1 MKRSIALGHC
11 ICDVRQPCPC
21 DLFKQQDICHCAGE
35 KVPLITGPVRL
46 TEHVRNAGCASK
58 ISKGVLEEVL
68 TGLPE
73 INDPRVV
80 VGASAGDDAG
90 VIMLC
95 EETATIL
102 TVDVFCPAVDD
113 PYTFGQIAAANS
125 LSDIYAMGAVPQV
138 ALSIIGFPIDSL
150 PASAMREILRGGV
163 EKMGEAG
170 VCVIGGHSIN
180 DEEVKC
186 GFAVVGTCPKDA
198 FVRNAGAQVG
208 DVIVLTKPLGSGIA
222 VFAHQ
227 VGRASDGMVAPVAK
241 SMATLNKLGGQLM
254 VEHGAHAGTDVT
266 GFSLL
271 GHMAEIVQNSQIEA
285 TLEFDAIPLFDD
297 VAELAAADVLPG
309 AVERNRESVPENL
322 LEMTDLTAGQQAILF
337 GPETSGGLLVFLPA
351 RNVEKFVA
359 DLGAGG
365 VTGHVIGRVT
375 ASHPQGRIRVT
386 TKKAEVF
393 GMTTPEQKPPAA
405 SSCCCADEAVAAAA
419 ARGAAPSSPNA
430 LPAPAGA
437 DAFKA
442 YMVAVGKGDAL
453 GAKYSKLISVALSVM
468 SKCEPCVR
476 INAEAARDAGATEQE
491 IAEAVSLGIAFGGAP
506 VAMFYNTIRQK

>member
-1 MKRSIALGHC
+1 LW
-11 ICDVRQPCPC
+11 
-21 DLFKQQDICHCAGE
+21 
-35 KVPLITGPVRL
+35 
-46 TEHVRNAGCASK
+46 
-58 ISKGVLEEVL
+58 
-68 TGLPE
+68 
-73 INDPRVV
+73 
-80 VGASAGDDAG
+80 
-90 VIMLC
+90 
-95 EETATIL
+95 
-102 TVDVFCPAVDD
+102 
-113 PYTFGQIAAANS
+113 
-125 LSDIYAMGAVPQV
+125 
-138 ALSIIGFPIDSL
+138 
-150 PASAMREILRGGV
+150 
-163 EKMGEAG
+163 
-170 VCVIGGHSIN
+170 HSIN

-227 VGRASDGMVAPVAK
+227 VGRASDEMVAPVAK

-254 VEHGAHAGTDVT
+254 VEHGAHAATDVT

-285 TLEFDAIPLFDD
+285 TLEFDAIPLFEG

-359 DLGAGG
+359 DLGVGG

-405 SSCCCADEAVAAAA
+405 SSCCCANEAVAAAA
-419 ARGAAPSSPNA
+419 SSPDA
-430 LPAPAGA
+430 LPAPADA

-442 YMVAVGKGDAL
+442 YMAAVGKGDAL
-453 GAKYSKLISVALSVM
+453 GPKYSKLISVALSVM

-476 INAEAARDAGATEQE
+476 INAKAACDAGATEQE
-491 IAEAVSLGIAFGGAP
+491 IAAAVSLGIAFGGAP

>member
-1 MKRSIALGHC
+1 
-11 ICDVRQPCPC
+11 
-21 DLFKQQDICHCAGE
+21 
-35 KVPLITGPVRL
+35 
-46 TEHVRNAGCASK
+46 
-58 ISKGVLEEVL
+58 
-68 TGLPE
+68 
-73 INDPRVV
+73 
-80 VGASAGDDAG
+80 
-90 VIMLC
+90 
-95 EETATIL
+95 
-102 TVDVFCPAVDD
+102 
-113 PYTFGQIAAANS
+113 
-125 LSDIYAMGAVPQV
+125 
-138 ALSIIGFPIDSL
+138 
-150 PASAMREILRGGV
+150 
-163 EKMGEAG
+163 
-170 VCVIGGHSIN
+170 
-180 DEEVKC
+180 
-186 GFAVVGTCPKDA
+186 
-198 FVRNAGAQVG
+198 
-208 DVIVLTKPLGSGIA
+208 VIVLTKPLGSGIA

-241 SMATLNKLGGQLM
+241 SMATLNKLGGRLM